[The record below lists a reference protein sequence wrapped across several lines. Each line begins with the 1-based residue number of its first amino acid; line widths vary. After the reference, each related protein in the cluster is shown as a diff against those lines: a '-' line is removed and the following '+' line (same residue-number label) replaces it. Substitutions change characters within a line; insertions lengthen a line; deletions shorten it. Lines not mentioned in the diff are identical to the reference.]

1 MEKMESNTLR
11 GVRGGVL
18 SRGLCLA
25 LLLCGVVLCGT
36 VVVRAQD
43 LSVSPMSWDF
53 GNVLVGASEKLTFDL
68 HSIGSS
74 EVSVYIIGLE
84 ETPYLDPPY
93 VFPDDPDDPSWALG
107 PFSFNPATWPDLPA
121 ILPPGEHLFVDMIF
135 SPTAPGDYSA
145 YLYLRC
151 NDTYPPPG
159 QIGLVPLE
167 GTGVLV
173 PVPPAI
179 LLGALGVA
187 TAGWLSRRRAR

>member
-1 MEKMESNTLR
+1 MASKRPRGSRGMRFLGWCTLACC
-11 GVRGGVL
+11 VVL
-18 SRGLCLA
+18 SGSSL
-25 LLLCGVVLCGT
+25 
-36 VVVRAQD
+36 VRAQD

-53 GNVLVGASEKLTFDL
+53 GNVLVGTSEMVTFDL
-68 HSIGSS
+68 LSVGTSDVSI
-74 EVSVYIIGLE
+74 
-84 ETPYLDPPY
+84 YLLFLNDNPDYHPPY
-93 VFPDDPDDPSWALG
+93 VNPDDPDDPLWALG

-145 YLYLRC
+145 YLYVRS

-187 TAGWLSRRRAR
+187 TAGWLCRRHTR